1 MFSPA
6 WWPRPQDRSTCGPLV
21 CVREP
26 CAAMRCALLT
36 ATLCRQL
43 LQDSGPSPWA
53 ARSWLMSACCVEL
66 TTRDGRDAAG
76 GGGGAA
82 GAAATGL
89 AGIADWMGLWVLARR
104 LWSGSDA
111 ESGGLKDVAA
121 AGCLEAARVCELSA
135 LWRASVTAP
144 TLVATATAM
153 RIPPNQETSRMADGR
168 V

>member
-89 AGIADWMGLWVLARR
+89 AGIAGWRGVWGLARGF
-104 LWSGSDA
+104 W
-111 ESGGLKDVAA
+111 GGDRAQAGGVEGVGG
-121 AGCLEAARVCELSA
+121 AGCCWA
-135 LWRASVTAP
+135 
-144 TLVATATAM
+144 
-153 RIPPNQETSRMADGR
+153 GR
-168 V
+168 GGGG

>member
-1 MFSPA
+1 
-6 WWPRPQDRSTCGPLV
+6 
-21 CVREP
+21 
-26 CAAMRCALLT
+26 
-36 ATLCRQL
+36 
-43 LQDSGPSPWA
+43 
-53 ARSWLMSACCVEL
+53 VEL

-121 AGCLEAARVCELSA
+121 AGCLEAARVCEPST

-144 TLVATATAM
+144 TLVATATAT
-153 RIPPNQETSRMADGR
+153 RIPPNHETNRMADGR